1 MEENKLSTNLE
12 QINASVSDIRS
23 TLGAEGVSIDELST
37 KVGEVKTNLDELENN
52 MVYQVNTREEMYAL
66 NNVSEGS
73 TCLAKGQ
80 EIRPSRVEDKFTMI
94 YFPET
99 VTLPIGFPDE
109 SFSLYI
115 ADTGHGSISGTLSG
129 PYFDFTMIIKGQGSY
144 GKNIKYVATTEGNQY
159 VYHRQDTFGSPV
171 QSAGELSYQ
180 TFGPCA
186 SEFFRILDEFEETYI
201 YREGGWAQYSLDEI
215 NELNTIIEE
224 QDNMIATQEQEIEE
238 KNVQINNANAEIEAL
253 NTRVEEL
260 ENNQS
265 GENASGVYFVDSLDA
280 LNALLGVNN

>member
-1 MEENKLSTNLE
+1 MNDNKLSTNLE
-12 QINASVSDIRS
+12 KINMSVSDIRN
-23 TLGAEGVSIDELST
+23 TLGAQNVAIDDLS
-37 KVGEVKTNLDELENN
+37 VMVEEVKDSLDELENN
-52 MVYQVNTREEMYAL
+52 MVYQVNTREEMYSL

-80 EIRPSRVEDKFTMI
+80 EIRPTREEDKFTMI

-115 ADTGHGSISGTLSG
+115 ADTGHGAVSGTLSG
-129 PYFDFTMIIKGQGSY
+129 PYFDFTMIIKGQGAY
-144 GKNIKYVATTEGNQY
+144 GKNIKYVATVEGNQY

-186 SEFFRILDEFEETYI
+186 SEFLRILDDFEETYI

-224 QDNMIATQEQEIEE
+224 QDSMIIAQEQEIEE
-238 KNVQINNANAEIEAL
+238 KNLQIDNANAEIEAL

-265 GENASGVYFVDSLDA
+265 GGIYFVDSMDA
-280 LNALLGVNN
+280 LNALLEVNN